1 MPIKSTKDEI
11 KNVIPNIPN
20 EGVGAVN
27 EGDYVIDEN
36 YRLLKVKSIEE
47 RENGNLRYNFTNG
60 KFGLK
65 DETNLGNPNGRYVKV
80 DVSQCGLA

>member
-1 MPIKSTKDEI
+1 MSINDELKDEI
-11 KNVIPNIPN
+11 ANSTNTVLGAINV
-20 EGVGAVN
+20 
-27 EGDYVIDEN
+27 GDYVIDEN

-47 RENGNLRYNFTNG
+47 RESSNLRYNFTNG

-65 DETNLGNPNGRYVKV
+65 DETKLGNPNGKYVKV